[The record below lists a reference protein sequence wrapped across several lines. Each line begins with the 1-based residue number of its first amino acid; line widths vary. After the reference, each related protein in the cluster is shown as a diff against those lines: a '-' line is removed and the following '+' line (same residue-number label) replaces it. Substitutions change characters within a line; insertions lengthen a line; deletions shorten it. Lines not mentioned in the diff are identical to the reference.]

1 MENIEKLNNFVDN
14 LRNRN
19 LSYTSKNQNSNS
31 IIDEYNS
38 IASIDWLCSK
48 YPEFYEKV
56 GNRAKRKGSD
66 SGPGISLLENNKF
79 VSAHDNDVMVLKGYK
94 SYSPFDLLVEIDFN
108 GSFKNAINSLKD
120 PAKKIKKEDIKINNT
135 EIKKEDAII
144 NYSSNLTIYN
154 GWLDTTKQIFTYMY
168 SNCFVPRGY
177 ITLISASAGTGK
189 STFVASLIA
198 SYVKREDFLE
208 YNSNYEDGYIAVILT
223 EGSITQYNFIF
234 QKKLLTEEQ
243 RKKIIL
249 IEWTG
254 TEKQYLDYFLNDFE
268 KNYGKLEGI
277 VLDAYLGMRKNK
289 SNNDV
294 ESANEGLELF
304 TKYSKIYNC
313 FSIIVAHSNKNQATK
328 GLNPDNIIGTSY
340 FVGIAR
346 QVAQLSKGRE
356 KEHIYF
362 QITKENTLF
371 SLSFDEIMK
380 IKDKKSL
387 SFGENFTYIIDH
399 NTEKTAYEVLNEVFD
414 DLEELDDYELLEHVM
429 NFLNQEKDKRK
440 KTLLCFLIWYS
451 REKNI
456 DMLALYKQDS
466 YKKILQKSFLEEKK
480 RIYEVFAEIGDS
492 TPNLFN

>member
-1 MENIEKLNNFVDN
+1 MENLENLNNFVEN
-14 LRNRN
+14 LKTKKTYGVSGNR
-19 LSYTSKNQNSNS
+19 NSNS
-31 IIDEYNS
+31 VIEEYNS
-38 IASIDWLCSK
+38 RASIDWLCST
-48 YPEFYEKV
+48 YPELYEKV

-66 SGPGISLLENNKF
+66 SGAGISLSENNRF
-79 VSAHDNDVMVLKGYK
+79 ISAHDNDVMVLKGYK
-94 SYSPFDLLVEIDFN
+94 SYTPFDLLVELDFN

-120 PAKKIKKEDIKINNT
+120 PIKKREEEVIKINKE
-135 EIKKEDAII
+135 EIEKNDAII
-144 NYSSNLTIYN
+144 NYSDNITIYN
-154 GWLDTTKQIFTYMY
+154 GWLDISKELFNYMY
-168 SNCFVPRGY
+168 SNCFIPKGY

-198 SYVKREDFLE
+198 SYVKQEDFLE
-208 YNSNYEDGYIAVILT
+208 YKSNYENGYIAVILT
-223 EGSITQYNFIF
+223 EGSVTQYNYIF
-234 QKKLLTEEQ
+234 QKKNLTEEQ
-243 RKKIIL
+243 RKKIVL

-268 KNYGKLEGI
+268 KNYGKLEGV

-304 TKYSKIYNC
+304 TKYSKKYNC

-346 QVAQLSKGRE
+346 QVAQLSRGRD

-371 SLSFDEIMK
+371 SFSFEEITA

-387 SFGENFTYIIDH
+387 LFGENFTYIIDK
-399 NTEKTAYEVLNEVFD
+399 NTEKTAYEVLNEVFES
-414 DLEELDDYELLEHVM
+414 LEEIEDYELLELVM

-451 REKNI
+451 REKQI

-480 RIYEVFAEIGDS
+480 RIYEMFAEIGDTS
-492 TPNLFN
+492 PNLFN

>member
-1 MENIEKLNNFVDN
+1 MENIENLNNFVDN

-38 IASIDWLCSK
+38 RASIDWLCSE
-48 YPEFYEKV
+48 YSEFYEKV

-66 SGPGISLLENNKF
+66 SGAGISLLENNKF

-108 GSFKNAINSLKD
+108 GSFKDAINFLKAS
-120 PAKKIKKEDIKINNT
+120 AKNIKKEDIKINNI

-144 NYSSNLTIYN
+144 NYSNNLTIYN

-168 SNCFVPRGY
+168 SNCFVPKGFV
-177 ITLISASAGTGK
+177 TLVSASAGTGK

-208 YNSNYEDGYIAVILT
+208 YNSNYEDGYIVIILT

-234 QKKLLTEEQ
+234 QKKFLTEEQ
-243 RKKIIL
+243 RKKIVL

-254 TEKQYLDYFLNDFE
+254 TEKQYLDCFLNDFE

-313 FSIIVAHSNKNQATK
+313 FSIIVAHSNKNQSTK

-346 QVAQLSKGRE
+346 QVAQLSKGRS

-371 SLSFDEIMK
+371 SLSFEEITK
-380 IKDKKSL
+380 IKEKKSL
-387 SFGENFTYIIDH
+387 LFGENFTYIIDH
-399 NTEKTAYEVLNEVFD
+399 NTEKTAYEVLNEVFE
-414 DLEELDDYELLEHVM
+414 DLEELDDYELLEFVM

-456 DMLALYKQDS
+456 DMLAFYKQDS

-480 RIYEVFAEIGDS
+480 RIYEIFADIGDN